1 MSCTRQIAVSALV
14 LLCAANYGCGGPSS
28 SDVVARVGDES
39 IAKASLTHW
48 ITVLKGG
55 PSAPTG
61 SASSERALRK
71 EVLELLISSRWLI
84 GEAARRGISISRH
97 EVRQQIGRVEQVEF
111 AGGTSEL
118 SGFLKSTGET
128 VADLELRA
136 EDELA
141 SAKLRRLAI
150 ASVPSV
156 TEAQVAAYYSQHKQ
170 SFIVD
175 GRREARFINRK
186 SRAAAEKVKQEV
198 EAGKSLTPP
207 GRRRVG
213 EIFEG
218 AHVPPSPGNEYEEAI
233 DASPPHKV
241 AGPYPIGNDFW
252 LYEVVRVIPA
262 HQKTLSEVASAIGR
276 RLTGARRRA
285 ALMGFVDAWRTQWT
299 AKTDC
304 KPGYVVSRC
313 RQYAGP
319 AARDDP
325 FGIL

>member
-1 MSCTRQIAVSALV
+1 VSCTRQIALSALV
-14 LLCAANYGCGGPSS
+14 LLGVAIYGCGGPSS
-28 SDVVARVGDES
+28 SEVVARVGDAP

-55 PSAPTG
+55 PSATTG
-61 SASSERALRK
+61 SASSERALRR
-71 EVLELLISSRWLI
+71 EVLGLLISSRWLL
-84 GEAARRGISISRH
+84 GEAARHGISISRH
-97 EVRQQIGRVEQVEF
+97 EVRQQIGRVEQIDL

-150 ASVPSV
+150 ASVPSA
-156 TEAQVAAYYSQHKQ
+156 TEAQVAAYYSQHTK
-170 SFIVD
+170 SFMVD

-207 GRRRVG
+207 ERRRVG
-213 EIFEG
+213 EVFEG
-218 AHVPPSPGNEYEEAI
+218 AHVPPHPGNEYEEAI

-241 AGPYPIGNDFW
+241 SGPYPIGNDFW

-262 HQKTLSEVASAIGR
+262 HQKPLSEVASAIRR
-276 RLTGARRRA
+276 RLTRARRRA
-285 ALMGFVDAWRTQWT
+285 ALAGFVDAWRTQWT

-304 KPGYVVSRC
+304 MPGYVVSLC